1 MEFEQVHG
9 FGSDLLAI
17 CCCVGREARWER
29 ERGGGGEL
37 YTRWKHTSGVMG
49 TVIVPDIF
57 NIRIDEFSNRRCI
70 S

>member
-1 MEFEQVHG
+1 MGEG
-9 FGSDLLAI
+9 A
-17 CCCVGREARWER
+17 
-29 ERGGGGEL
+29 GGGVL

-57 NIRIDEFSNRRCI
+57 NIRIDEFSNHRCR

>member
-29 ERGGGGEL
+29 EWG
-37 YTRWKHTSGVMG
+37 GVMG

-57 NIRIDEFSNRRCI
+57 NIRIDEFSNHRCI

>member
-1 MEFEQVHG
+1 MLAGRQG
-9 FGSDLLAI
+9 GRGNGGGLL
-17 CCCVGREARWER
+17 VE
-29 ERGGGGEL
+29 GGGGEV

>member
-1 MEFEQVHG
+1 M
-9 FGSDLLAI
+9 
-17 CCCVGREARWER
+17 
-29 ERGGGGEL
+29 GGGYWLRAGVL